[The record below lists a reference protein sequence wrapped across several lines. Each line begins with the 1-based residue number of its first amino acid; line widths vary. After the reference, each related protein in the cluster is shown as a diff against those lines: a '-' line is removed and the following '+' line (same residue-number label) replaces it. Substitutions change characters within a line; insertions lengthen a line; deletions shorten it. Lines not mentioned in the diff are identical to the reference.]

1 MQKYKSLFFSLLLF
15 LYACSGN
22 NPPKG
27 IIDEVT
33 MAGLLTEIHIADG
46 SMFNTVQIPDS
57 LYKYG
62 TGRYLVVFKNFH
74 TDSTQFRKSLK
85 YYANRPEELENIY
98 LHVKANINQKT
109 DSLNKLNQAQM
120 ARDAKRRNDSL
131 KKLPPRPVGQGLPAQ
146 VNPAVNP
153 SVQQAPAKP
162 FVNKRFIPIKRRK
175 NAHPVE

>member
-15 LYACSGN
+15 VYACNGS

-27 IIDEVT
+27 IINEVT

-74 TDSTQFRKSLK
+74 TDSATFRKSLK
-85 YYANRPEELENIY
+85 YYANRPEVLQQIY
-98 LHVKANINQKT
+98 LQVKANINQKT
-109 DSLNKLNQAQM
+109 DSLNKLNQAQI
-120 ARDAKRRNDSL
+120 ARDTKRRTDSL
-131 KKLPPRPVGQGLPAQ
+131 KRLPQKPAGQALPPQVTQPA
-146 VNPAVNP
+146 
-153 SVQQAPAKP
+153 QAPAKP
-162 FVNKRFIPIKRRK
+162 FVNKRFIPVKRRK
-175 NAHPVE
+175 NVIPN

>member
-15 LYACSGN
+15 VYACSGN

-27 IIDEVT
+27 IINEVT

-46 SMFNTVQIPDS
+46 GMFNTVQIPDS

-62 TGRYLVVFKNFH
+62 TGRYLIVFKNFH
-74 TDSTQFRKSLK
+74 TDSAQFRKSLK
-85 YYANRPEELENIY
+85 YYANRPEVLEKIY
-98 LHVKANINQKT
+98 QQVKANISQKT
-109 DSLNKLNQAQM
+109 DSLNKLNQAQI
-120 ARDAKRRNDSL
+120 ARDTKRRNDSI
-131 KKLPPRPVGQGLPAQ
+131 KKLPPKPVSE
-146 VNPAVNP
+146 VKPAVNP

-175 NAHPVE
+175 NAHPIK